1 MKILLVYPPSRSV
14 IKEVLEATSPPLGLA
29 YVASILEREGEEVKI
44 VDSLV
49 DNLTFDDVKKR
60 ISAWNPDLV
69 GVSST
74 TSNIYDALKVAKI
87 AKDLGCKVVL
97 GGVHVTFKDIE
108 TLNSFPYVDFI
119 VRGEGE
125 YTTLDLVRTLEKNVE
140 PKEVLGLTYRWKD
153 VVKRNPSRPF
163 IQDLDSLPLP
173 AYHLLPMEKYIS
185 EGSRYATMITS
196 RGCPFN
202 CVFCSSSRICGKK
215 WRGRSAEKVAD
226 ELELLTEKYKVKTV
240 EFLDDTFTLNKK
252 RAEEIC
258 DEFVRRKIDIP
269 WACSSRV
276 DTINARLASK
286 LKKASCFVVYL
297 GVESGSQRILNFI
310 KKGITLS
317 QAERAVRLMKK
328 VGLEVLT
335 SFVLGMPDE
344 TVEEAEKTIELAVK
358 LNPEYAQFTIATPYP
373 GTELYA
379 YAEKNNML
387 LTRNWSK
394 YDTLTPVMKTKIG
407 AERLTKLLRKAYF
420 KFYVRLGYLITQLK
434 KRRLILVKKA
444 FLAVRKYVSSALT

>member
-1 MKILLVYPPSRSV
+1 MKTLLVYPPSRSV
-14 IKEVLEATSPPLGLA
+14 IKEVLETTSPPLGLA
-29 YVASILEREGEEVKI
+29 YIAAVLENEGEDVRI
-44 VDSLV
+44 VDSLA
-49 DNLTFDDVKKR
+49 DDLTLNDVKKV
-60 ISAWNPDLV
+60 ISRWNPDLV

-74 TSNIYDALKVAKI
+74 TSNFYDALKVAKT
-87 AKDLGCKVVL
+87 AKELGCKVVM
-97 GGVHVTFKDIE
+97 GGVHVTFQDVE
-108 TLNSFPYVDFI
+108 TLKSFPYVDFV

-125 YTTLDLVRTLEKNVE
+125 HTTLDLVRALEKNVE
-140 PKEVLGLTYRWKD
+140 PKEVLGLTYRWNDSIK
-153 VVKRNPSRPF
+153 KNPPRPF
-163 IQDLDSLPLP
+163 IQDLDGLPLP
-173 AYHLLPMEKYIS
+173 AYHLLPMEKYVS
-185 EGSRYATMITS
+185 EGERYATMITS

-215 WRGRSAEKVAD
+215 WRGRSADKVAD
-226 ELELLTEKYKVKTV
+226 ELELLTGKYKVKTV
-240 EFLDDTFTLNKK
+240 EFLDDTFTLNQK

-258 DEFVRRKIDIP
+258 DEFVKRKIDVP

-344 TVEEAEKTIELAVK
+344 TLEEAEKTIDFAVK

-373 GTELYA
+373 GTELYT

-387 LTRNWSK
+387 LTRDWSK
-394 YDTLTPVMKTKIG
+394 YDTLTPVMKTRIG
-407 AERLTKLLRKAYF
+407 PDKLTKLLRKAYF
-420 KFYVRLGYLITQLK
+420 KFYVRLGYLIAQLR
-434 KRRLILVKKA
+434 KRRLILVRKA
-444 FLAVRKYVSSALT
+444 FLAVKKYLNSVFV